1 MIAAD
6 EIAAEM
12 MSKILPDLPY
22 AQGDEVAVLVNGL
35 GWTPLEEQYV
45 VYRQIDK
52 ILKEKGIKVFHSYI
66 GEYATSMEMAGFSI
80 SLLKV
85 DAELK
90 ELLSAP
96 ADTPFFKQNQ
106 F

>member
-1 MIAAD
+1 MTDVTAPPA
-6 EIAAEM
+6 
-12 MSKILPDLPY
+12 P
-22 AQGDEVAVLVNGL
+22 
-35 GWTPLEEQYV
+35 
-45 VYRQIDK
+45 RQIDK

-96 ADTPFFKQNQ
+96 TDTPFFKQNQ

>member
-1 MIAAD
+1 MLFR
-6 EIAAEM
+6 
-12 MSKILPDLPY
+12 S
-22 AQGDEVAVLVNGL
+22 
-35 GWTPLEEQYV
+35 
-45 VYRQIDK
+45 
-52 ILKEKGIKVFHSYI
+52 IKVFHSYI

-106 F
+106 L